1 MAQRAQ
7 PFPVKWVA
15 KMAMAHF
22 CQSPFPLQLA
32 LLYTQAMG
40 PKLKHKGKLFV
51 FNRMEI
57 FLLLALMALLAAI
70 SFTAGVKMGQKLSYQ
85 AAGLAPQDRKAVQL
99 KSWIEED
106 THNLQEAKDSQGQIE
121 AVIAQDLK
129 NKLEQISKAE
139 SLPEQ
144 TSAPPSSKPP
154 ATAPAPKQ
162 EVSYRGKWTIRL
174 GSYQKMADAQHFADG
189 FKVRGYNP
197 IINEVT
203 IEGRGVWY
211 RVGLGIFDNMAA
223 AKGYIKQEQ
232 TLFQGQDYA
241 IVQLR

>member
-7 PFPVKWVA
+7 PFPVKWVP
-15 KMAMAHF
+15 KMALAHF

-51 FNRMEI
+51 FNRMEV
-57 FLLLALMALLAAI
+57 FLLLLLMALLVAI

-85 AAGLAPQDRKAVQL
+85 AAGLVPQDRKAVQL

-106 THNLQEAKDSQGQIE
+106 THNLQESKDSQSQIE
-121 AVIAQDLK
+121 AVIVQDLK

-139 SLPEQ
+139 SPPQQ
-144 TSAPPSSKPP
+144 TSAPPSPKEPP
-154 ATAPAPKQ
+154 TTAPKQ
-162 EVSYRGKWTIRL
+162 EVSYQGKWTIRL

-189 FKVRGYNP
+189 FKVRGYSP
-197 IINEVT
+197 IINEVS

-223 AKGYIKQEQ
+223 AKSYINQEQ